1 MPAPVTSQLCKNGDP
16 GPQSFASQL
25 PEPHADLGRF
35 DLDRQTISVTGP
47 VDANL
52 TAGGRQRQT
61 STLACLSPLPSLIQ
75 MPFDERVQAGIEIKQ
90 GSRVPVP
97 VDDRVSARG
106 DLAWAIS
113 VGGIGVVGFAV
124 LLLFT
129 WYYAATLFLIF
140 AGMLLGVAL
149 NAMTN
154 LLGRVIQLPHALRLT
169 IVCLVLAGL
178 LSGVVFLGGTTIAQ
192 QAKVLSD
199 TIKSQLV
206 TVKGFLEK
214 NGIDTGYFDLGNP
227 AATAPG
233 SPSSETPAAAPARTL
248 PSASEFASSGGAI
261 VSQTLKLLL
270 GTLSAVGNFFIVLF
284 LGLTFAAQPNVYRKG
299 LLFMAPARH
308 RDRATIIVDR
318 IGDTLERW
326 LIAQILTM
334 AAVFLV
340 TWIGLALIGIQSSF
354 ILGIQAGLLAFI
366 PTVGALLAGL
376 IVVLASLAS
385 GWVAALSAFLLFLG
399 VHALESYI
407 LTPII
412 QRQALDIPPATL
424 FAFQILLGV
433 VFGIWG
439 LALALPLMAIVKVMI
454 DYFKAEEITP
464 AAAAA

>member
-1 MPAPVTSQLCKNGDP
+1 MQEGINVAIPAGDR
-16 GPQSFASQL
+16 L
-25 PEPHADLGRF
+25 
-35 DLDRQTISVTGP
+35 
-47 VDANL
+47 
-52 TAGGRQRQT
+52 
-61 STLACLSPLPSLIQ
+61 LA
-75 MPFDERVQAGIEIKQ
+75 RN
-90 GSRVPVP
+90 
-97 VDDRVSARG
+97 

-113 VGGIGVVGFAV
+113 VGGIGVVAFAT

-129 WYYAATLFLIF
+129 WHFATTLFLIF

-154 LLGRVIQLPHALRLT
+154 MLGRVARLPHSLRLT

-178 LSGVVFLGGTTIAQ
+178 LSGVLFLGGGAIAQ
-192 QAKVLSD
+192 QAAVLSN

-206 TVKGFLEK
+206 NVKAFLEK
-214 NGIDTGYFDLGNP
+214 NGVDTSYFDLGN
-227 AATAPG
+227 
-233 SPSSETPAAAPARTL
+233 AAAVTADQPASATPPAPAPTPHNL
-248 PSASEFASSGGAI
+248 PSAGTIASSGGAI

-270 GTLSAVGNFFIVLF
+270 GTVSAVGNFFIVLF
-284 LGLTFAAQPNVYRKG
+284 LGLAFAVQPSVYRNG

-308 RDRATIIVDR
+308 RARATVIVDR
-318 IGDTLERW
+318 IGWTLERW

-340 TWIGLALIGIQSSF
+340 TWIGLEIIGIQSAF

-366 PTVGALLAGL
+366 PTVGAILGGL

-385 GWVAALSAFLLFLG
+385 GWVAAASAFVLFLG
-399 VHALESYI
+399 VHALESYV

-424 FAFQILLGV
+424 FGFQILLGV

-439 LALALPLMAIVKVMI
+439 LALALPLMAVVKVVI
-454 DYFKAEEITP
+454 DHFKADDVSHEAM
-464 AAAAA
+464 AA